1 MCVQVELTDGYEG
14 GDHIDVEVLI
24 ANLKDKRKT
33 EREWNGNTK
42 KSDELIQNVRQDTT
56 TAPIE
61 LMHIF

>member
-1 MCVQVELTDGYEG
+1 
-14 GDHIDVEVLI
+14 
-24 ANLKDKRKT
+24 LKDKRKT

-56 TAPIE
+56 TASIE

>member
-1 MCVQVELTDGYEG
+1 VQVELTDGYEG

-56 TAPIE
+56 TASIE